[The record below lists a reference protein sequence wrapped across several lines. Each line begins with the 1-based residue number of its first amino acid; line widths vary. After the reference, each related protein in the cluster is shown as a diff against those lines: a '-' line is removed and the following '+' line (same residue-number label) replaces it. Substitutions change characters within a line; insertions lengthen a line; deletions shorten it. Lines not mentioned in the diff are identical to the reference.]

1 MSRDENGWAATWTA
15 SPQMP
20 GAGFEPNWS
29 EAGFADQTVRQTVR
43 LSIGGDALRIR
54 LSNRYG
60 TTPLRVAGLSVALPV
75 GMGGAGVK
83 PETVHAV
90 TVGGDSG
97 FVIPAGGD
105 VSTDGVALGTEAF
118 DAVTVTMYLAEPSGP
133 ATCHAQALATSHR
146 ASGDRRADDDGA
158 TFTETS
164 GSWYFLSGIHVA
176 DEREGATD
184 YDHGLDHDHDHDHD
198 IDIDHGIV
206 VLGDSLTDGTGGTPD
221 TDQRFTN
228 LLARRLAAAGRPR
241 AVLNQGIGGNRVTID
256 SAWLGERAPVRLGLD
271 VLPQPGVGTVVI
283 LAGINDIGISE
294 LAGDSP
300 FPVLKPYTEVTAE
313 EVITGYRDMIRRA
326 HAAGLRAVG
335 ATLLP
340 IRGSAYSTPRSEA
353 ERETINAWIRE
364 SREYDAVIDLARA
377 MGDTLD
383 PAHDSGDHLHLSD
396 AGYRAMAAAVDLSLL

>member
-29 EAGFADQTVRQTVR
+29 EAGFADQTLRQTVR
-43 LSIGGDALRIR
+43 LSIGGEALRIR

-60 TTPLRVAGLSVALPV
+60 TTPLRVAGLSAALPV
-75 GMGGAGVK
+75 GVGGAAVK

-97 FVIPAGGD
+97 FVIPAGED
-105 VSTDGVALGTEAF
+105 VSSDGVALGTEAF

-133 ATCHAQALATSHR
+133 ATCHAQSLATTYR
-146 ASGDRRADDDGA
+146 GSGDRRADDDGA
-158 TFTETS
+158 AFTETS
-164 GSWYFLSGIHVA
+164 GSWYLLSGIDVA
-176 DEREGATD
+176 AERGD
-184 YDHGLDHDHDHDHD
+184 GDRSSDRNRIGGDRSG
-198 IDIDHGIV
+198 GIV

-228 LLARRLAAAGRPR
+228 LLARRLAASGRPR

-256 SAWLGERAPVRLGLD
+256 SAGLGERTPVRLGLD
-271 VLPQPGVGTVVI
+271 VLPQPGADTVVI

-294 LAGDSP
+294 LAEDSP
-300 FPVLKPYTEVTAE
+300 FPVLDPYTEVSAE
-313 EVITGYRDMIRRA
+313 EVITGHRDMIRRA

-353 ERETINAWIRE
+353 ERETINTWIRE
-364 SREYDAVIDLARA
+364 SQEYDAVIDLARA
-377 MGDTLD
+377 MGDALD

-396 AGYRAMAAAVDLSLL
+396 AGYRAMAAAVDLNLL